1 MLYPTIAKEILSY
14 RIHVAEAAA
23 INAKLFNCTGWRF
36 SWESAYTGLDGKFS
50 LAKPVNQFKFFLFS
64 NKVTPD
70 CCPEVKL
77 YQLHITGDIAFAAR
91 QYVSATR
98 DIEWLENEGGNDLI
112 QNIASFWSSRISYNA
127 TKQQFEIKGMI

>member
-1 MLYPTIAKEILSY
+1 MLYPSIAKEILSY
-14 RIHVAEAAA
+14 RIHVAEAAT

-36 SWESAYTGLDGKFS
+36 SWESAYTGLD
-50 LAKPVNQFKFFLFS
+50 
-64 NKVTPD
+64 VTPD

-98 DIEWLENEGGNDLI
+98 DIAWLTNQQGNDLI

-127 TKQQFEIKGMI
+127 TKQQFEIKGISKKI